1 MHHMRSLNIF
11 PFHSGGCDQ
20 PRILWVRPAST
31 TKFGG
36 FHRTLVS
43 LKLFV
48 LVEGLREQIE
58 SAPLKSKSGLVRV
71 FFIKKI

>member
-1 MHHMRSLNIF
+1 MRSLNIF
-11 PFHSGGCDQ
+11 QFHSGGCDQ

-48 LVEGLREQIE
+48 LVQGREQIE

-71 FFIKKI
+71 FFYKKIF